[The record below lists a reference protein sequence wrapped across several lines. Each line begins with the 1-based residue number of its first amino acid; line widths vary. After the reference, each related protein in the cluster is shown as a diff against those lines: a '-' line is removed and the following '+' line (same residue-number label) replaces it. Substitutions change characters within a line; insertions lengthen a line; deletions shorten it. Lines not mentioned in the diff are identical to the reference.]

1 MEENY
6 IFKLIL
12 QVIFALILLVFSA
25 AISLYEGSG
34 IIDDFSWEWKY
45 SAPFT
50 NLFLGEVEKSSDILF
65 LDYFIYAAK
74 FHPFYPL
81 IMILSLF
88 YLIILFGVILHKITN
103 KINYL
108 RFISLILCILTF
120 ISTCSL
126 IKASTFGGKLFFYL
140 FLILSLLFI
149 YLSYYFFKKR
159 NNITN

>member
-1 MEENY
+1 MSY

-12 QVIFALILLVFSA
+12 QIIFALIIFVFSA

-34 IIDDFSWEWKY
+34 ITPWEWEY
-45 SAPFT
+45 STPFT
-50 NLFLGEVEKSSDILF
+50 HLFLGEIEKSSDILF

-81 IMILSLF
+81 TMILSLF
-88 YLIILFGVILHKITN
+88 YLIILFGVILYKITN

-108 RFISLILCILTF
+108 GSISLILCILTF

-140 FLILSLLFI
+140 FLILSLLFL
-149 YLSYYFFKKR
+149 YLSYHFFKKKK
-159 NNITN
+159 